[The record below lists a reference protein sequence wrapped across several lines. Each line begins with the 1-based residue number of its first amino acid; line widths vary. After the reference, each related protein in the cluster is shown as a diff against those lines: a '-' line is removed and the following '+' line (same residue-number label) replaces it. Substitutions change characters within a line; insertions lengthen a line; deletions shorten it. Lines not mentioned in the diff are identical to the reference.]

1 MTDIVINNNSETQD
15 GLFGINTQDLLF
27 HCAQNPLEGFD
38 EIFPITNQKKSS
50 PKRPKR
56 KTKKTPGETK
66 NLRNSMRRS
75 SFVLNREA
83 YKGRRLIQI
92 KIIDISGDNSDTESD
107 VVISAQYIV
116 KDFTDRILD
125 QTERVIKNISEN
137 IISDSD

>member
-1 MTDIVINNNSETQD
+1 MADFETRNDSETQE

-27 HCAQNPLEGFD
+27 HCAQNPADDYD
-38 EIFPITNQKKSS
+38 ENLPIINVKKTS

-56 KTKKTPGETK
+56 KTKKTGEIRH
-66 NLRNSMRRS
+66 LRSSMRRS

-83 YKGRRLIQI
+83 CKGRRLIQI
-92 KIIDISGDNSDTESD
+92 KIIDISDDNGESESD
-107 VVISAQYIV
+107 IVISAQYIV

-137 IISDSD
+137 IISDDS